1 MSRSETISGKRFCP
15 APGISILVMTIS
27 KILEQVLPG
36 GVPRDYSG
44 KPNQTFSQKDF
55 SLPIFSG
62 HELETLNRFRAL
74 KKQVE
79 WISGRFALKTLVKE
93 VVKPDLS
100 MEELDVSYR
109 EMGAPFLTRLPLVP
123 VSLSHSGDLTAVAL
137 AQDPGQTLGLDLEK
151 IGPCP
156 EEGFMKTAFTP
167 KEIRGMGNRA
177 EAIFRSWTLKE
188 AFLKYIQMGFNE
200 SLHRVEV
207 IDGQVFH
214 HGKPQDIQTW
224 SRIIAQ
230 EYVLSLIWK

>member
-1 MSRSETISGKRFCP
+1 MSRPETISGKRFCP

-27 KILEQVLPG
+27 DILEQALPG

-44 KPNQTFSQKDF
+44 KPNQTFRQEDF
-55 SLPIFSG
+55 FCPIFSD

-74 KKQVE
+74 KKQAE
-79 WISGRFALKTLVKE
+79 WISGRLALKTLVKE
-93 VVKPDLS
+93 VVRPDLP
-100 MEELDVSYR
+100 MDELTVSYL
-109 EMGAPFLTRLPLVP
+109 EMGAPFLTKLPHVP
-123 VSLSHSGDLTAVAL
+123 VSLSHSGNLTAVAL
-137 AQDPGQTLGLDLEK
+137 TQDPGQTLGLDLEK

-156 EEGFMKTAFTP
+156 DEGFMKTAFTQ

-177 EAIFRSWTLKE
+177 EEIFRSWTLKE

-207 IDGQVFH
+207 IDGRVFH
-214 HGKPQDIQTW
+214 HGKPQDIHTW